1 MDLKTLLNEI
11 ARTAIEQKC
20 INYSAAGAD
29 IYQLNVKKIDG
40 YPVLFISPTGN
51 HSVSQNSTSFQLTL
65 YYFDRL
71 AEDDVNDTDILSAA
85 VEQLKNI
92 VRHIIDIEGVIYV
105 SETYSITN
113 FIETQAFND
122 RIAGAYTTINVEVV
136 NNTICA
142 VD

>member
-51 HSVSQNSTSFQLTL
+51 HGVSQNSTSFQLTL

-92 VRHIIDIEGVIYV
+92 VRHIVDIEEVIYV